1 MAAALVPAAEPR
13 RPMAAPPLL
22 HLLETVLYSTDLDSC
37 RDFYVRVVGLPP
49 LSDARPRGMS
59 FRVPGPPGAPGVR
72 SVLLV
77 FDPRETVKPN
87 PNVPSSGAF
96 GPGHVCFRIDPARYD
111 EWKAH
116 LTSAGFPIEREVNW
130 PSGVRSLYVRD
141 PSHNSV
147 EFMAGDD
154 WARYEV

>member
-1 MAAALVPAAEPR
+1 MVGAAPARAAERR
-13 RPMAAPPLL
+13 RPMAAPTLL
-22 HLLETVLYSTDLDSC
+22 HLLETVLYSTDLDAC
-37 RDFYVRVVGLPP
+37 RDFYARVVGLAP
-49 LSDARPRGMS
+49 LNDARPRGMS
-59 FRVPGPPGAPGVR
+59 FRVPGPEGAR

-77 FDPRETVKPN
+77 FDPRETIKPN

-96 GPGHVCFRIDPARYD
+96 GPGHICFRIDPARYD

-116 LTSAGFPIEREVNW
+116 LTGAGFPIEREVTW
-130 PSGVRSLYVRD
+130 PSGVRSLYIRD

-154 WARYEV
+154 WTRHEP